1 MDRIRRARY
10 AVTSFACVL
19 VALAAVALAVFCLRS
34 GDAPDDASEP
44 VDEELVAMTNYI
56 SREFAAEDRN
66 GSPFQPCL
74 LAVER
79 KLRAMTNDNMR
90 VVVARHL
97 AKETLCVS
105 YTSTNYF
112 FRWQALAAACD
123 LMGTTFDCMWIAGI
137 DDMERCEFL
146 FAALENFKKGAI
158 VTLDERDVRED
169 EADKWGRGI
178 RWAQDNCR
186 VVARYGLKDVPTSLR
201 LIYQYSYHRFR
212 PDVQAY
218 FRKRFREVFGIDLI
232 PSDEKRPMTLWGVDG
247 TRWDGKGLEWR

>member
-1 MDRIRRARY
+1 MDRIRRARH
-10 AVTSFACVL
+10 AVTPVAVAL
-19 VALAAVALAVFCLRS
+19 VALAAVALAVFCLRP

-56 SREFAAEDRN
+56 SREFAAENRKR
-66 GSPFQPCL
+66 SPFQPCL

-90 VVVARHL
+90 VAVARHL

-105 YTSTNYF
+105 YTSTNYL

-123 LMGTTFDCMWIAGI
+123 LMRTTFDCMRIAGI

-158 VTLDERDVRED
+158 VTLDEKGVRED
-169 EADKWGRGI
+169 KADKWGRGI
-178 RWAQDNCR
+178 RWAQENCR
-186 VVARYGLKDVPTSLR
+186 IRARYELKDVPTSLR

-232 PSDEKRPMTLWGVDG
+232 PSDEKRSMTLWGVDG